1 MIANFEA
8 TDNDFIDLRTLGK
21 LQRKE
26 VIAVKKDWRAKKLP
40 KKLLIDQKVQERLYR
55 WPSYEYFIDHS
66 DLKLGLLHSLLN
78 YLTIC
83 LFFFFRVSGPAC
95 AHSTNL
101 TGPEINDHVSLQWPS
116 YEQPQG
122 SNLRPQ
128 RKQTSLS
135 QVLTTGPPSKWLT
148 IYFTTSNYML
158 YITCREW
165 LSCLLCITT
174 YLSYFN
180 GFRRKHQTINSKT
193 YFYNGRATSPILFA
207 IL

>member
-40 KKLLIDQKVQERLYR
+40 KKLLVDQKVQERLYR

-83 LFFFFRVSGPAC
+83 FILLVV
-95 AHSTNL
+95 
-101 TGPEINDHVSLQWPS
+101 NDCHVSFALLHT
-116 YEQPQG
+116 YHILMVFEE
-122 SNLRPQ
+122 NI
-128 RKQTSLS
+128 KQSTAKLIFIMAV
-135 QVLTTGPPSKWLT
+135 QHH
-148 IYFTTSNYML
+148 L
-158 YITCREW
+158 Y
-165 LSCLLCITT
+165 CLP
-174 YLSYFN
+174 
-180 GFRRKHQTINSKT
+180 
-193 YFYNGRATSPILFA
+193 FYNEIYSLFG
-207 IL
+207 